1 MTVLQEILDWSK
13 DQPTW
18 QKEALHRLVL
28 NGNLSSDDIGALT
41 EICKSA
47 HGLAESQEIVP
58 LAEEDIPEDSGGSDP
73 VFLESIFH
81 QRGVNVL
88 AEEQTLKFGQSLTVV
103 YGDNAAGKSGYTRI
117 LKNACRARGREE
129 ILGNVAL
136 GTTLPTPE
144 FSIKYKVGS
153 EDDLRE
159 WSGNDGKDKFLSQ
172 VSVFDTQCAA
182 VYLTERTDVAF
193 RPFGLDLFD
202 KLVKAC
208 KAVKEQLEHEQRKL
222 YSNTLTSIQRQI
234 PGSTDAAKLLNNITQ
249 STKPEDVHKLTQLSV
264 EEEARLVSLEKSL
277 LDLMANDPEKLIS
290 QVELHAAR
298 VKTLGKYIKTV
309 EESLSLN
316 SIQEVFDLRD
326 EYRRMCEVAEK
337 SRKSALSL
345 NTLDGAGEE
354 SWASLWE
361 AARKFS
367 EESAYLGKDYPF
379 VEDEAQ
385 CVLCQQKLD
394 QASRLRLQQ
403 FESFVTSSDEDKL
416 QWARESLTKSCEF
429 FDNLKVLPEAGDETL
444 KEVLIENKPIAD
456 DIRDALR
463 IAECRRKAICQ
474 ALKEGQ
480 ELVSDCPDVQSVIEK
495 VDNLEGEI
503 AKRLDT
509 LRKGTD
515 DKALEKITTEAEE
528 LRARKL
534 LAQHEKDILDEIDR
548 KKEHAA
554 YGLCIYDTNTTPITR
569 ENTRITERVV
579 TSTLKQKFQDELANL
594 GFDDVKVELQGA
606 GGTEGILYNR
616 IVLTKAEGAELLK
629 VLSEGEQ
636 RCLSIAAFFAELS
649 PADNFSGIVFDDP
662 VSSLDHKWRDKV
674 AYRLVKEAE
683 KRQVIVFTHDI
694 VFLLRL
700 KQFAGEKSID
710 QIDQHVRKSSNNG
723 AGFCIEELP
732 WVAMPVRKKISY
744 LNKKFQTVDKIF
756 RKDEPLDYK
765 KEASHLYGLLRESWE
780 RAVEEVLLGGVVER
794 YRSSVETRRISEIIG
809 ICEEDYKVLSAAMT
823 KCSRLLTGHDQ
834 AAADNNEIPKPE
846 ELEADIKELDDWVK
860 RIKRRRSKDD

>member
-1 MTVLQEILDWSK
+1 MTVLQEILAWSK
-13 DQPTW
+13 DQTKW
-18 QKEALHRLVL
+18 QQEALHRLVL
-28 NGNLSSDDIGALT
+28 NGDLSSDDIGALT

-47 HGLAESQEIVP
+47 HGLAESPEIKP
-58 LAEEDIPEDSGGSDP
+58 FAEEDIPEDSGGSDP
-73 VFLESIFH
+73 VSLESIFH
-81 QRGVNVL
+81 QRGVNAL
-88 AEEQTLKFGQSLTVV
+88 AEGQTLKFGQNLTVV

-129 ILGNVAL
+129 ILGNVVL
-136 GTTLPTPE
+136 GTPPPPPE

-153 EDDLRE
+153 EIKPRE
-159 WSGNDGKDKFLSQ
+159 WSGNNDKDKFLSQ

-208 KAVKEQLEHEQRKL
+208 KAVKEQLERERPPL
-222 YSNTLTSIQRQI
+222 SSNTLTSIQHQI
-234 PGSTDAAKLLNNITQ
+234 PGSTGAAKLLKNITQ

-264 EEEARLVSLEKSL
+264 EEEASLVSLEKSL
-277 LDLMANDPEKLIS
+277 LDLMANDQEKLIS
-290 QVELHAAR
+290 QLELHAAR

-326 EYRRMCEVAEK
+326 KYRRMCEDAEK

-416 QWARESLTKSCEF
+416 KWARENLTKWCEF

-474 ALKEGQ
+474 ALKEDQ

-495 VDNLEGEI
+495 VDNLEEEI
-503 AKRLDT
+503 VGRLDT
-509 LRKGTD
+509 LRKGTGD
-515 DKALEKITTEAEE
+515 GALEKMITEAEE

-534 LAQHEKDILDEIDR
+534 LAQYEKDILNEINR
-548 KKEHAA
+548 KKEYAA
-554 YGLCIYDTNTTPITR
+554 YSSCIGDTNTTLITQK
-569 ENTRITERVV
+569 NTRITERVV

-616 IVLTKAEGAELLK
+616 IVLTKAENAELLK

-649 PADNFSGIVFDDP
+649 TADNFSGIVFDDP

-683 KRQVIVFTHDI
+683 NRQVIVFTHDI

-700 KQFAGEKSID
+700 QQLAEKKDVIS
-710 QIDQHVRKSSNNG
+710 IDQHVKKISNNC
-723 AGFCIEELP
+723 AGVCIEELP
-732 WVAMPVRKKISY
+732 RVAMRVKTRIGY
-744 LNKKFQTVDKIF
+744 LNDRCQKATSSLLKGEKSAYEEEVERI
-756 RKDEPLDYK
+756 
-765 KEASHLYGLLRESWE
+765 YGWLREAWE
-780 RAVEEVLLGGVVER
+780 RAVEEILLNGVVER
-794 YRSSVETRRISEIIG
+794 YRHNVQTQQIG
-809 ICEEDYKVLSAAMT
+809 NLADICDKDCKTLVDAMT
-823 KCSRLLTGHDQ
+823 KCSKLLPGHDQ
-834 AAADNNEIPKPE
+834 AAADDNEIPKPE

-860 RIKRRRSKDD
+860 RIKRRRRSR

>member
-13 DQPTW
+13 YQPTW

-28 NGNLSSDDIGALT
+28 NENLSSDDIGALT

-47 HGLAESQEIVP
+47 HGLAESQEIEP

-73 VFLESIFH
+73 VSLESIFH

-88 AEEQTLKFGQSLTVV
+88 AEEQTLKFGQNLTVV

-129 ILGNVAL
+129 ILGNVVL
-136 GTTLPTPE
+136 GTTRPTPE

-153 EDDLRE
+153 EIEPRE
-159 WSGNDGKDKFLSQ
+159 WFGNDSKDKFLSQ

-182 VYLTERTDVAF
+182 VYLTEKTDVAF

-208 KAVKEQLEHEQRKL
+208 EAVKEQLEHERL
-222 YSNTLTSIQRQI
+222 PLSSNTLASVQSQI
-234 PGSTDAAKLLNNITQ
+234 PGSTDAAKLLKNITQ
-249 STKPEDVHKLTQLSV
+249 STKPEDVRKLIQLSV
-264 EEEARLVSLEKSL
+264 EEEATLVSLEKSL
-277 LDLMANDPEKLIS
+277 LDLRGNDPEKLIS
-290 QVELHAAR
+290 QRELHADR
-298 VKTLGKYIKTV
+298 IKTLGEHIKDV
-309 EESLSLN
+309 EKSLSAN
-316 SIQEVFDLRD
+316 AIQEVFDLRNK
-326 EYRRMCEVAEK
+326 YRRMCEAAEK
-337 SRKSALSL
+337 SRKSTLPID
-345 NTLDGAGEE
+345 TLDGTGEE

-403 FESFVTSSDEDKL
+403 FESFVTSSDEVKL
-416 QWARESLTKSCEF
+416 QWARENLTKWCEF

-456 DIRDALR
+456 DIRDALT

-474 ALKEGQ
+474 ALKEDQ
-480 ELVSDCPDVQSVIEK
+480 ELASDCPDVQSVIEK

-515 DKALEKITTEAEE
+515 DGALEKITTEAEE

-548 KKEHAA
+548 QKEYAA
-554 YGLCIYDTNTTPITR
+554 YDLCIADTNTTPITQK
-569 ENTRITERVV
+569 NTRIAEHFV
-579 TSTLKQKFQDELANL
+579 TKKLKQKFQDELANL
-594 GFDDVKVELQGA
+594 GFGDVKVELQGD
-606 GGTEGILYNR
+606 GGTKGILYNR
-616 IVLTKAEGAELLK
+616 IVLTKAEGTRLLK

-649 PADNFSGIVFDDP
+649 TADNFSGIVFDDP
-662 VSSLDHKWRDKV
+662 VSSLDHEWRDKV
-674 AYRLVKEAE
+674 ACRLVEEAE

-723 AGFCIEELP
+723 AGVCIEELP
-732 WVAMPVRKKISY
+732 WVAMPVKEKISY
-744 LNKKFQTVDKIF
+744 LNNELPAVADLFHNGNQTKY
-756 RKDEPLDYK
+756 E
-765 KEASHLYGLLRESWE
+765 KEVKYLYESLRETWE
-780 RAVEEVLLGGVVER
+780 QAVEEVLLNRIVER
-794 YRSSVETRRISEIIG
+794 YRSSVETRRISKIID
-809 ICEEDYKVLSAAMT
+809 ICEKDYSVLSAAIT
-823 KCSRLLTGHDQ
+823 KCSRWLHSQ
-834 AAADNNEIPKPE
+834 APAANDPFPKPE
-846 ELEADIKELDDWVK
+846 ELKADIKRLKDWVK
-860 RIKRRRSKDD
+860 EINRRRSQR